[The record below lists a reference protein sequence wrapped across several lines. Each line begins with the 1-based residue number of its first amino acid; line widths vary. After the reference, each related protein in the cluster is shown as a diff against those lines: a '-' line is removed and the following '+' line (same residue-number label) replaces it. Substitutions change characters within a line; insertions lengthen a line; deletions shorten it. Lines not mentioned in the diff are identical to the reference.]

1 MVAYEEQSKRISDLT
16 SKLREAEE
24 SRDHYIKLSDEKR
37 EDARYYSEKVNELQS
52 SLAVKDASL
61 ERQEKN
67 LAKYG
72 EHRAGCQENSK
83 FETCVCGL
91 NDEKI
96 LLMQTISSS
105 TPNDLLEALKGAKEA
120 LGIALNTVE
129 CASLDKNGTELPWH
143 ISANKALAS
152 LRAILVKS

>member
-37 EDARYYSEKVNELQS
+37 DDARYYSEKVNELQS
-52 SLAVKDASL
+52 FLAVKDASL

-105 TPNDLLEALKGAKEA
+105 TPSDLLEALKGAKGILYEIENDSA
-120 LGIALNTVE
+120 ILGSDIGHPGINVKAQ
-129 CASLDKNGTELPWH
+129 
-143 ISANKALAS
+143 KALALLS
-152 LRAILVKS
+152 RFV